1 MIPGGLPGWV
11 NGPGF
16 EGKVPMQSRNV
27 IIIGAGIGGLA
38 AGHWLAK
45 KGYEVEILEASA
57 RPGGR
62 MVTLEYRGDRVD
74 VGAQFYHSNFRCAL
88 EFLDALNLNG
98 TRRNVA
104 GKIHYTLGD
113 GSTYLYNSR
122 LPYMKLLGL
131 RGNLQLY
138 RFVLRHIFLGPRFPD
153 FEITRDFPAYD
164 NQTILDLFS
173 SPADRR
179 MKDYLVK
186 VITMGEALALPE
198 WVSLAHYI
206 RLFRMTLFQSFFG
219 LTRGISM
226 LAEEMAGQLPVQY
239 ESPVEKLIVENGR
252 VAGVQMAED
261 GSVRRAGHVIVA
273 VTPPAAAR
281 MMPEEFTEERS
292 FLDSVVYSPLPMP
305 VFFLDRPLR
314 RDVSFY
320 FNDPGLDRTFVFA
333 IDAHAKVPEM
343 CPSGKSALTGWAVYP
358 TTLSLMDLDDEK
370 ILKKA
375 LEDMELMIP
384 GLSGWIEHATVHRHS
399 FVNAIY
405 PPGAYR
411 SVMDFQERAKDLKGV
426 SFVSSVLRGMSM
438 EAAMRSGADAVRRV
452 CGEGGMV

>member
-1 MIPGGLPGWV
+1 MRDR
-11 NGPGF
+11 
-16 EGKVPMQSRNV
+16 KVIV
-27 IIIGAGIGGLA
+27 VGAGIGGLA
-38 AGHWLAK
+38 AGYWLGK
-45 KGYEVEILEASA
+45 RGYEVEILEASE

-62 MVTLEYRGDRVD
+62 MVTLEHRGDRVD

-88 EFLDALNLNG
+88 EILDGLGLNG
-98 TRRNVA
+98 AKRTVA
-104 GKIHYTLGD
+104 GKIHYSLAD

-138 RFVLRHIFLGPRFPD
+138 WFVLRHILLGPRFPE
-153 FEITRDFPAYD
+153 FEIPRDMPAYD
-164 NQTILDLFS
+164 NQTILDLLS
-173 SPADRR
+173 SPSHQK
-179 MKDYLVK
+179 MNDYLVK

-198 WVSLAHYI
+198 WVSLIHYI
-206 RLFRMTLFQSFFG
+206 RLFRMTLFESFFG
-219 LTRGISM
+219 LTRGVSM
-226 LAEEMAGQLPVQY
+226 LAEEMAGQLPVEY
-239 ESPVEKLIVENGR
+239 AAPVEKLVMENGR
-252 VAGVQMAED
+252 VVGVEMAGD
-261 GSVRRAGHVIVA
+261 GSVRKAGHVIVA

-281 MMPEEFTEERS
+281 MMPEELAEERS

-314 RDVSFY
+314 KDVSFY
-320 FNDPGLDRTFVFA
+320 FNDPGSDRTFVFA

-358 TTLSLMDLDDEK
+358 TTLALMDEDDEA

-375 LEDMELMIP
+375 REDMELMIP

-411 SVMDFQERAKDLKGV
+411 SVLDFQERAKDLKGV

-452 CGEGGMV
+452 CGWGGTM